1 LRPDFRYDAEVDTH
15 FPQMVA
21 AGLSWDVLPR
31 WRLNFQID
39 WIDWSSSFNRL
50 PIKLT
55 NGNNADINGIVGSDT
70 IKEEPRLSWH
80 DRFVYRVGVEYAVLD
95 NLSLR
100 LGYAY
105 GQSPVPDATLTPLT
119 GVIME
124 HTIGAGAGYCWGS
137 TARRQ
142 RSPSSAAAPC
152 SASDSTCMAGRSW
165 SVWC

>member
-1 LRPDFRYDAEVDTH
+1 
-15 FPQMVA
+15 MVA

-124 HTIGAGAGYCWGS
+124 HTIGAGAGYRWDQFRIDLGYQYDVPTS
-137 TARRQ
+137 RHVGQ
-142 RSPSSAAAPC
+142 SKLLSGEY
-152 SASDSTCMAGRSW
+152 SDSRTEVGMH
-165 SVWC
+165 SVGLTGSFRF